1 MNSHFQSSAT
11 TSTSSG
17 LAFAAIG
24 VRGSRSWLLIQLT
37 EAKRVTINTGIAQL
51 TKSIR
56 PSYVSSSLRLA
67 RELEDLYHND
77 HPTLAR
83 ITGTTMTS
91 MISVAL
97 VSRSSCADAIG
108 PCGSRM
114 PCCPQEAS
122 TAA

>member
-24 VRGSRSWLLIQLT
+24 VRGSRSWELIQLT
-37 EAKRVTINTGIAQL
+37 ELKRITVNSGIAQL

-56 PSYVSSSLRLA
+56 PSYARFSLRLA
-67 RELEDLYHND
+67 RALEDLYHND

-83 ITGTTMTS
+83 ITGTTTTS

-97 VSRSSCADAIG
+97 ISRSSCA
-108 PCGSRM
+108 
-114 PCCPQEAS
+114 
-122 TAA
+122 